1 MKIRKSYANGEET
14 KVFIYENKKE
24 ETFVVA
30 VPSIEWSNSFTYEET
45 GEQLLKRLTV
55 SLNGTALDEQAA
67 AEMAQRIYQWTCEM

>member
-24 ETFVVA
+24 EAFVVA

-45 GEQLLKRLTV
+45 GEQLLKRLTI
-55 SLNGTALDEQAA
+55 SLNGTALEEQAA
-67 AEMAQRIYQWTCEM
+67 AELAQRIYQWTCEM